1 MPALLQSP
9 LNKVFFCEVMGNKAQ
24 MKASALADLKTRL
37 TVASQHH
44 SDNFYSGVA
53 IHSPYSSHRNL
64 TKAELALARAK
75 NLAVTAHFLDS
86 AEEKHWLEHRQD
98 SMLQLFSPRSRPKRS
113 RTLAFLQLFA
123 GMENLSFTHCVA
135 AGVEELV
142 AIAGLGASINHCPT
156 SNRLLSNAKLE
167 LDRLQ
172 QVGLAIGTYGL
183 SSNTSLSM
191 FDELRTA
198 LNIHYQQ
205 DARVLAR
212 TLLAAATVG
221 GAKALGFASRKD
233 RLVAGHD
240 ADIIGFCL
248 PARLENAADAYLH
261 AILHTRQVAITVIGG
276 EAWS

>member
-75 NLAVTAHFLDS
+75 NLAVTAHFLES

-98 SMLQLFSPRSRPKRS
+98 SM
-113 RTLAFLQLFA
+113 LQLFA

-156 SNRLLSNAKLE
+156 SSRLLSNAKLE

-172 QVGLAIGTYGL
+172 QVGLAIGTDGL

-191 FDELRTA
+191 FDELRIA